1 MATIAK
7 DQTRRIYALGALTG
21 LLESGNK
28 EDALHDFVHLVTG
41 KTSITSLNQTQ
52 ARQVIAELG
61 KLPRKAKRQPKAA
74 PTDAPGKMSFAQQ
87 RKAWALMYD
96 LIKLDPSAATPA
108 ERMAGAIKRSVG
120 VDVAVNGLGFSE
132 NPFAWLTAA
141 QGHQLIETLKRYVA
155 SVKRKQ
161 T

>member
-7 DQTRRIYALGALTG
+7 EQTRRIYALGALTG

-28 EDALHDFVHLVTG
+28 EDALHDFVNLVTG
-41 KTSITSLNQTQ
+41 KTSITSLTQTQ

-61 KLPRKAKRQPKAA
+61 KLPRKGKRQPKAA
-74 PTDAPGKMSFAQQ
+74 PADAPGKMTFAQQ
-87 RKAWALMYD
+87 QKAWALMYD

-108 ERMAGAIKRSVG
+108 ECMAGAIKHSAK
-120 VDVAVNGLGFSE
+120 VDVPVNGLGFAE
-132 NPFAWLTAA
+132 NPFVWLTAA
-141 QGHQLIETLKRYVA
+141 QGHQLIKTLKRYVA
-155 SVKRKQ
+155 SAKRRQ